1 MPTLSK
7 YSPNRVG
14 IRNST
19 DYSPFGV
26 ELDGR
31 TVSLDGYRFG
41 FQGYESDDEV
51 KGPKNEYRTQFRQ
64 YDPRIGRWQSQ
75 DSKSRNYPAWSTYAG
90 NGNNPIINVDIDGN
104 DFIFFAGAGY
114 AGDKEKKQ
122 FNLSMTKSMRS
133 ILGCDFFVA
142 QSVNKGALQDVG
154 WALAHGGKPITNINK
169 NDVMKAAVGQ
179 LDKVIGQLDCDE
191 PLNIVGSCYGAV
203 VAAQATLY
211 ALEHREEFGIE
222 ETKVS
227 LTITSKMLDSD
238 SELYEALVNKAE
250 EDPNFKLLVQDFP
263 EDNVDGVCGK
273 KASQGFV
280 QMFRIPFPHITA
292 SGKRESGMFKKI
304 KNGGT
309 HTHTIMSEST
319 AKTYDLIRW
328 MLVSNDLENGCANVA
343 QNKLDELVNSE
354 KLNTKLESPDKKT
367 EYP

>member
-1 MPTLSK
+1 
-7 YSPNRVG
+7 
-14 IRNST
+14 
-19 DYSPFGV
+19 
-26 ELDGR
+26 
-31 TVSLDGYRFG
+31 
-41 FQGYESDDEV
+41 
-51 KGPKNEYRTQFRQ
+51 
-64 YDPRIGRWQSQ
+64 
-75 DSKSRNYPAWSTYAG
+75 
-90 NGNNPIINVDIDGN
+90 
-104 DFIFFAGAGY
+104 
-114 AGDKEKKQ
+114 
-122 FNLSMTKSMRS
+122 
-133 ILGCDFFVA
+133 
-142 QSVNKGALQDVG
+142 
-154 WALAHGGKPITNINK
+154 
-169 NDVMKAAVGQ
+169 
-179 LDKVIGQLDCDE
+179 
-191 PLNIVGSCYGAV
+191 
-203 VAAQATLY
+203 
-211 ALEHREEFGIE
+211 
-222 ETKVS
+222 
-227 LTITSKMLDSD
+227 MLDSD